1 MDIND
6 IYGIIDKFDASG
18 CSELNLEMNGV
29 CLGLKKTMHEAI
41 CDVPVKKDIVRIGT
55 IQNRNRPL
63 QLFRTYSHSQM
74 SILKKLKHHWLE
86 LSIQQQVL
94 MRNLL

>member
-41 CDVPVKKDIVRIGT
+41 CDVPVKKDIVRIST
-55 IQNRNRPL
+55 EQEQNVTAIQDVQP
-63 QLFRTYSHSQM
+63 QSDD
-74 SILKKLKHHWLE
+74 ILKKLKHHWLE

>member
-41 CDVPVKKDIVRIGT
+41 CDVPVKKDIVRIST
-55 IQNRNRPL
+55 NRNRTL
-63 QLFRTYSHSQM
+63 QLFRMYSHSQ
-74 SILKKLKHHWLE
+74 
-86 LSIQQQVL
+86 
-94 MRNLL
+94 

>member
-41 CDVPVKKDIVRIGT
+41 CDVPVKKNIVRINTEQEQTVTT
-55 IQNRNRPL
+55 IPDVQP
-63 QLFRTYSHSQM
+63 QSDEH
-74 SILKKLKHHWLE
+74 IK
-86 LSIQQQVL
+86 
-94 MRNLL
+94 